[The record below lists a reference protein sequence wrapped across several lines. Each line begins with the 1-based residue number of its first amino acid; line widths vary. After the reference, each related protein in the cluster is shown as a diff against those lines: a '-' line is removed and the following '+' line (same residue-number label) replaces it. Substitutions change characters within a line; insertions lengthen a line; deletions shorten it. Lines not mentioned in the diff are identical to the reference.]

1 MNIKIPRRCLGCAP
15 AVDESDPKNRKLH
28 EIHRANIYILNKIN
42 DLSLFNALSLHN
54 GYYAPSYT
62 STPPTSS
69 WLCHTYNTYCCR
81 FYLACL
87 GDVVVAVWGIQG
99 KSTLVH
105 KLSTYY
111 QHIIHKLST
120 LLSFMRRDLSNS
132 TTTISNTVMVTV
144 LLNIDMLYCSCVV

>member
-62 STPPTSS
+62 STPLTSR

-105 KLSTYY
+105 KLSTSY

-120 LLSFMRRDLSNS
+120 LLSFMRRNPSRS
-132 TTTISNTVMVTV
+132 HSPTWYK
-144 LLNIDMLYCSCVV
+144 LLLIVVINIDLNKCSYVV